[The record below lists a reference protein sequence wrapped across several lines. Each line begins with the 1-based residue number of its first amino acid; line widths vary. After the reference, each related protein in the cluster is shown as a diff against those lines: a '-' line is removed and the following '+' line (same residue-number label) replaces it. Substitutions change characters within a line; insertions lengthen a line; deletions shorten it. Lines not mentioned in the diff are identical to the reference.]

1 MYQDYTQDTLPNGT
15 INKVPAKES
24 TKSSAASPE
33 DNNGDERKLFI
44 GGLSWET
51 KEPQLLE
58 YFTQFGEV
66 ESVNLKLDPITG
78 RSRCF
83 AFLVFKDV
91 ASIAKVIDGRDH
103 ALSSKKIDVKKAK
116 AKPGKIF
123 IGGIPP
129 EMQEEAIR
137 SHFSNFGT
145 ITDFEM
151 PWDKEKDER
160 KNFCFVTFEREEIMK
175 EALKQSK
182 QTISEVEVNVKK
194 ATPRPKGGNFGG
206 HDYYS
211 GMDSYYGYNHYWQ
224 GGTSSGGGGKINK
237 EKFNNKSNP
246 Y

>member
-15 INKVPAKES
+15 INTVPAHES
-24 TKSSAASPE
+24 TTQSSSASKSQE
-33 DNNGDERKLFI
+33 NNNGDERKLFI

-123 IGGIPP
+123 VGGIPP
-129 EMQEEAIR
+129 ELEEEAIR
-137 SHFSNFGT
+137 SHFSNFGA
-145 ITDFEM
+145 IIDFEI
-151 PWDKEKDER
+151 PWDKEKDQR
-160 KNFCFVTFEREEIMK
+160 KNFCFVTFEREEAMK

-182 QTISEVEVNVKK
+182 QTISEVEVSVKK
-194 ATPRPKGGNFGG
+194 ATPRPKGGHFGG

-211 GMDSYYGYNHYWQ
+211 GMDSYYGYNNYYWQ
-224 GGTSSGGGGKINK
+224 GSSAGKMGKDKSANK
-237 EKFNNKSNP
+237 FSP

>member
-91 ASIAKVIDGRDH
+91 ASVAK
-103 ALSSKKIDVKKAK
+103 
-116 AKPGKIF
+116 
-123 IGGIPP
+123 
-129 EMQEEAIR
+129 M
-137 SHFSNFGT
+137 
-145 ITDFEM
+145 
-151 PWDKEKDER
+151 
-160 KNFCFVTFEREEIMK
+160 EEIM
-175 EALKQSK
+175 
-182 QTISEVEVNVKK
+182 
-194 ATPRPKGGNFGG
+194 P
-206 HDYYS
+206 
-211 GMDSYYGYNHYWQ
+211 
-224 GGTSSGGGGKINK
+224 
-237 EKFNNKSNP
+237 
-246 Y
+246 